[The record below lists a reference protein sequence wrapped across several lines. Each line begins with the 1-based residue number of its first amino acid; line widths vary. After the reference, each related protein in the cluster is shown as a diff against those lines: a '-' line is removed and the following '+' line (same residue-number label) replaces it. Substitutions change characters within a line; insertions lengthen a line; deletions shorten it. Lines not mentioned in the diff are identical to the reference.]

1 MRETNRERKW
11 IHGRGHVN
19 RNFQLTKT
27 CRLSFVR
34 RKRFAKF
41 NVIPDANN
49 TSGTIILYSHQIY
62 NNRSITVLNILMKMS
77 TFIDI
82 IMEWWNQRC
91 VVL

>member
-1 MRETNRERKW
+1 MRETNKERKW

-41 NVIPDANN
+41 NVIPDADNN
-49 TSGTIILYSHQIY
+49 S
-62 NNRSITVLNILMKMS
+62 RSLELKKCYKI
-77 TFIDI
+77 
-82 IMEWWNQRC
+82 
-91 VVL
+91 